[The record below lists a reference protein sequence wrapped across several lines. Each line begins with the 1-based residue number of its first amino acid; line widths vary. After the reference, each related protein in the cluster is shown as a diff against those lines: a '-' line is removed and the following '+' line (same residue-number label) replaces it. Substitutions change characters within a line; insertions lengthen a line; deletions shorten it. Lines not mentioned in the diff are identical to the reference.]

1 MTVEFHHGALADT
14 YEEQA
19 NAQGFTFG
27 EMAEWI
33 EEVGKGLT
41 CLWIHGC
48 MTDKEYDRILQ
59 KFQKKILI
67 KNLKKKVNS
76 DGSDQQTGCSQG
88 A

>member
-27 EMAEWI
+27 DNAQWI

-48 MTDKEYDRILQ
+48 MTDREYDRILQ

-67 KNLKKKVNS
+67 KHLKEVEN
-76 DGSDQQTGCSQG
+76 GNE
-88 A
+88 

>member
-1 MTVEFHHGALADT
+1 MTVGFHHGALSDS

-27 EMAEWI
+27 DMADWI

-48 MTDKEYDRILQ
+48 LTDKEYDKVLQ
-59 KFQKKILI
+59 RFQKKILI
-67 KNLKKKVNS
+67 ANLKRKVS
-76 DGSDQQTGCSQG
+76 E
-88 A
+88 

>member
-1 MTVEFHHGALADT
+1 MTVEFHHGALCDT

-27 EMAEWI
+27 DMAEWI

-48 MTDKEYDRILQ
+48 MTDKEYDKILQ
-59 KFQKKILI
+59 RFQKKVLI
-67 KNLKKKVNS
+67 KNLKKLEVVE
-76 DGSDQQTGCSQG
+76 
-88 A
+88 

>member
-1 MTVEFHHGALADT
+1 MVVGFHHGALSDT

-19 NAQGFTFG
+19 NAQGLTFG
-27 EMAEWI
+27 DMADWI

-59 KFQKKILI
+59 KFQKKILV
-67 KNLKKKVNS
+67 KNLKKLEEKHDN
-76 DGSDQQTGCSQG
+76 
-88 A
+88 

>member
-1 MTVEFHHGALADT
+1 MVVGFHHGALSDT

-19 NAQGFTFG
+19 NAQGLTFG
-27 EMAEWI
+27 DMAEWI

-59 KFQKKILI
+59 KFQKKILV
-67 KNLKKKVNS
+67 KNLKKLEKVN
-76 DGSDQQTGCSQG
+76 DN
-88 A
+88 

>member
-1 MTVEFHHGALADT
+1 MTVEFHHGALCDT

-27 EMAEWI
+27 DMAEWI

-48 MTDKEYDRILQ
+48 MTDKEYDKILQ
-59 KFQKKILI
+59 RFQKKVLI
-67 KNLKKKVNS
+67 KNLKKLEAEHDQRRS
-76 DGSDQQTGCSQG
+76 D
-88 A
+88 

>member
-1 MTVEFHHGALADT
+1 MTIGFHHGALSDS

-27 EMAEWI
+27 DMADWI

-48 MTDKEYDRILQ
+48 MTDKEYDKVLQ
-59 KFQKKILI
+59 RFQKKILI
-67 KNLKKKVNS
+67 ANLKRNVS
-76 DGSDQQTGCSQG
+76 E
-88 A
+88 